1 MNPEASNEDILLAI
15 RTLSS
20 NIDTRVESAIK
31 KQRISLSAEIEY
43 DFKSIGNK
51 DQFRHTEK
59 LNALIESAMASLKVG
74 DIDSGSA
81 QLYAVLELNKQRQR
95 LINVADRSTQG

>member
-1 MNPEASNEDILLAI
+1 MNPEASSEDILLAI
-15 RTLSS
+15 RTLSRS
-20 NIDTRVESAIK
+20 TDTRVESAIK
-31 KQRISLSAEIEY
+31 KQRTSAEIEY
-43 DFKSIGNK
+43 DFKSNGKK
-51 DQFRHTEK
+51 DQFRHTE
-59 LNALIESAMASLKVG
+59 NALIESAIASLKVG